1 VADVVGVVFQDRSKT
16 YHFDSAGLQLS
27 CGDNV
32 IVQTSKG
39 AEIGRVVDAPHYVND
54 SDLSAPL
61 KQVIRVAT
69 EEDREAQTSCIRR
82 QAMMV
87 CRERIA
93 AHKLDMKLVS
103 ADVSLSGDRVTFSF
117 YCDERVDFRGLV
129 ADLSRTLK
137 MRVELRQIGARE
149 EARMVGGLGPCGR
162 HLCCTLF
169 PGDDEPVS
177 IRMAKEQNLPLNPV
191 KISGLCGRLMCCL
204 KYEQEQYVYFRKE
217 APPRGTRVV
226 TPTGVGVITGYH
238 VLKEAITV
246 RMEGGSITDLRL
258 RNCEPQED
266 GTLLFVPDVGE
277 EAVVRSGGSG
287 LSSPGLPAD
296 MKAAHASAGRDRGAA
311 EEAQATKGSS
321 GEDEEVRSKRPRS
334 RRGRGRRGRGQGAGA
349 EGVAAEGVAAMGGRV
364 EAAPKPG
371 VKQGGQQPGRRRP
384 QQSGERPKDGAGR
397 TSRRPNEK
405 RPPTADGGR
414 VSEQGAAAERKPRR
428 RRRPRRPGG
437 GESSDQGAGDG
448 GRVYSGES
456 HSGAAG
462 GSPSA

>member
-1 VADVVGVVFQDRSKT
+1 MADVVGVVFQDRSKT
-16 YHFDSAGLQLS
+16 YQFDSAGLQLS

-39 AEIGRVVDAPHYVND
+39 AEIGRVVDAPHYVDD

-61 KQVIRVAT
+61 EQVIRVAT

-82 QAMMV
+82 RAMMV
-87 CRERIA
+87 CREGIA

-149 EARMVGGLGPCGR
+149 EARIVGGLGPCGR

-169 PGDDEPVS
+169 SGDDEPVS

-204 KYEQEQYVYFRKE
+204 KYEQEQYVCFRKE

-226 TPTGVGVITGYH
+226 TPTGAGVITGYH
-238 VLKEAITV
+238 VPKEAITV
-246 RMEGGSITDLRL
+246 RMEDGSIADLRL

-266 GTLLFVPDVGE
+266 GTLLFVPDVE
-277 EAVVRSGGSG
+277 EETAVRSDGSR
-287 LSSPGLPAD
+287 LSSLGLPVDLKTARVP
-296 MKAAHASAGRDRGAA
+296 AGRGRGAA
-311 EEAQATKGSS
+311 EEVQVTKG
-321 GEDEEVRSKRPRS
+321 GPAEDEEVRSKRSRP

-349 EGVAAEGVAAMGGRV
+349 EGVAAEGVAAVGERV
-364 EAAPKPG
+364 EAVSKPG
-371 VKQGGQQPGRRRP
+371 ARQSGQQPGRRRP
-384 QQSGERPKDGAGR
+384 QQGGERPKDGAGR
-397 TSRRPNEK
+397 TSRRPDEK
-405 RPPTADGGR
+405 RPPAVGDGR
-414 VSEQGAAAERKPRR
+414 ASEPGAAAERKPRR